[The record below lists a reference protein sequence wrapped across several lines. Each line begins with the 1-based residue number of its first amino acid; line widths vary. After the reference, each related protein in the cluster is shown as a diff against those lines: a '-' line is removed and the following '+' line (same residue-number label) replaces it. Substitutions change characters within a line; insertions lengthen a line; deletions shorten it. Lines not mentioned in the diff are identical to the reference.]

1 MRFTSLETDAAAR
14 ASISKCVLLSRP
26 TEIITSSPAGP
37 GWPWLAPSLRQDFNC
52 LLICEMAVWSSEL
65 FNLKKEKLENR
76 EIDRQEKVASLIR
89 APRDFQQQQPDVNAA
104 LMSRPLFRGGSPPPY
119 ATDFYTHTRRTD
131 ARKQLKK
138 KKNLSTR
145 LTFQCRAT
153 QTNLWWGVERERE
166 KRKRNKKQKI
176 QPNEIQEEI

>member
-26 TEIITSSPAGP
+26 TEIITSPP

-89 APRDFQQQQPDVNAA
+89 ASRDFQQQPAQRRKRRVNESAA
-104 LMSRPLFRGGSPPPY
+104 IQRWIPP
-119 ATDFYTHTRRTD
+119 AIRNRLLHTHTRRTD